1 MPGLTPAYFV
11 EADPA
16 RILAEYPIG
25 EAFLA
30 GPARLSA
37 DALRALQEKR
47 FLDVVARAWQVPF
60 YARRWRAA
68 GLEPGAIRGLVD
80 IEAIPPYSKADLMAS
95 IEAAPPFGDYHG
107 VDFSD
112 PARPAMVMHTTSGT
126 TGAPQPLFYGAWDR
140 EVQNALVAR
149 AWRLQGL
156 RDADVVHSVY
166 GFGMVNGGH
175 YVREALLHFTRAILL
190 PAGTGLETPS
200 AQQVELM
207 RRFGAT
213 VLVGFVDY
221 LVKLAEVA
229 RERGL
234 VPGRDL
240 PVRMIS
246 GHLGSESRAAI
257 SALWGGAA
265 VYDWYGVGDTGTI
278 AAEGPT
284 QDGLHVFEDAHYVEA
299 LDPDSGRGALL
310 GAGSLCCTVLFKRT
324 VYPVI
329 RFNTQDVTELLP
341 ADGASGIGF
350 RRMAGMQGRADA
362 MLKLRG
368 VNVHPAALGAMI
380 AGIVGVRGE
389 YYCRVE
395 RRGSRDEMTVVVETG
410 TALVG
415 DARDALVAAVRTR
428 LRERLNVDVAVEP
441 VAPGTTADITGVER
455 RQKPIRLVDLRK

>member
-1 MPGLTPAYFV
+1 MPGVTPAYFA

-16 RILAEYPIG
+16 RILDEYPLG
-25 EAFLA
+25 EDFLA
-30 GPARLSA
+30 GPARLRG
-37 DALRALQEKR
+37 DALRALQDKR
-47 FLDVVARAWQVPF
+47 FLEVVARGWQVPF

-68 GLEPGAIRGLVD
+68 GLEPGALRSLDD
-80 IEAIPPYSKADLMAS
+80 IGAIPPFSKADLMAS

-107 VDFSD
+107 VDFAD

-126 TGAPQPLFYGAWDR
+126 TGTPQPLFYGAWDR

-156 RDADVVHSVY
+156 TDQDVVHSVY

-175 YVREALLHFTRAILL
+175 YIREALLHFTKAILL

-221 LVKLAEVA
+221 LAKLAGVA
-229 RERGL
+229 RECGL
-234 VPGRDL
+234 EPGRDL
-240 PVRMIS
+240 PVRLIS
-246 GHLGSESRAAI
+246 GHLGRESRAAI

-278 AAEGPT
+278 AAEGPA
-284 QDGLHVFEDAHYVEA
+284 QDGLHIFEDAHYVEA
-299 LDPDSGRGALL
+299 LDADSGRGSLL

-329 RFNTQDVTELLP
+329 RFNTQDLTELLP
-341 ADGASGIGF
+341 PDGASGIGF

-362 MLKLRG
+362 MVKLRG
-368 VNVHPAALGAMI
+368 VNVHPGAIGALI
-380 AGIVGVRGE
+380 AGIDGVRGE

-395 RRGSRDEMTVVVETG
+395 RRGARDEMTVVLEVDAADAAARE
-410 TALVG
+410 AL
-415 DARDALVAAVRTR
+415 AAAVRLR
-428 LRERLNVDVAVEP
+428 LRERLNVEVAVEL
-441 VAPGTTADITGVER
+441 VAPGATADTTGVER
-455 RQKPIRLVDLRK
+455 RQKPLRLVDLRT

>member
-1 MPGLTPAYFV
+1 MPGYFA
-11 EADPA
+11 EARA
-16 RILAEYPIG
+16 ERILAEYPVG
-25 EAFLA
+25 DAFLA
-30 GPARLSA
+30 GPARL
-37 DALRALQEKR
+37 DPRALHALQERR
-47 FLDVVARAWQVPF
+47 FLEVVARGWQVPF

-68 GLEPGAIRGLVD
+68 GVAPGDIRGLAD
-80 IEAIPPYSKADLMAS
+80 IDALPPFTKSDLMAS
-95 IEAAPPFGDYHG
+95 IEAHPPFGDYHG
-107 VDFSD
+107 VDFAD
-112 PARPAMVMHTTSGT
+112 PARPAVVMHTTSGT

-149 AWRLQGL
+149 AWRLHGL

-175 YVREALLHFTRAILL
+175 YIREAVLHFTGALLL

-221 LVKLAEVA
+221 LLKLAETA
-229 RERGL
+229 RGRGL
-234 VPGRDL
+234 EPGRDL

-246 GHLGSESRAAI
+246 GHLGREDRAAV
-257 SALWGGAA
+257 SAAWGGAA
-265 VYDWYGVGDTGTI
+265 VYDWYGVGDTGAI

-284 QDGLHVFEDAHYVEA
+284 QNGLHVFEDAHYVEV
-299 LDPDSGRGALL
+299 LDAASGRASRT

-329 RFNTQDVTELLP
+329 RFDTQDVTELLEP
-341 ADGASGIGF
+341 DAASGIGF

-362 MLKLRG
+362 MVKLRG
-368 VNVHPAALGAMI
+368 VNVYPTAVGAHL
-380 AGIVGVRGE
+380 AGISGARGE

-395 RRGSRDEMTVVVETG
+395 RQAGRDAMTVVFEADPA
-410 TALVG
+410 ALG
-415 DARDALVAAVRTR
+415 DAAAREALLAAVRAR
-428 LRERLNVDVAVEP
+428 LRERLNVEVAAEAVP
-441 VAPGTTADITGVER
+441 PGATADTTGVER
-455 RQKPIRLVDLRK
+455 RQKPVRLVDLRK